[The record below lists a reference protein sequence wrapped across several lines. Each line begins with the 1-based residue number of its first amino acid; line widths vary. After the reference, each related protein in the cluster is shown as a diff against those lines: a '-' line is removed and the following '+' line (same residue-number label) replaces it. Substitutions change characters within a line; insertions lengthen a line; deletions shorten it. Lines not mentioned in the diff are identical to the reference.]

1 MSVCRQLATCFN
13 GLRPATSCP
22 WHHDMTDFNIAYVYG
37 FIGAGLMVTSY
48 LMKSMLPL
56 RVVALV
62 ACLFMVIYGYFAS
75 AIPTLLLY
83 GALIP
88 INIKKT
94 LQIRRLVKAI
104 ENARS
109 DTPISEWLLPNMTRR
124 TAKAG
129 TRLWKKGDVAS
140 EMLYLESGSLRLVEY
155 DEMLAPG
162 SLVGEI
168 GLFAPDNIRTLSLEC
183 VTDCTL
189 FSLSAEGMARLYY
202 QNPKLGFH
210 VMRLIVARLM
220 HDTEKARHEA
230 TASSFGPL
238 DPA

>member
-1 MSVCRQLATCFN
+1 MNEIMSN
-13 GLRPATSCP
+13 
-22 WHHDMTDFNIAYVYG
+22 FNIAYFFG

-62 ACLFMVIYGYFAS
+62 ACLFLVLYGYFSA

-94 LQIRRLVKAI
+94 MQIHKLVRAI
-104 ENARS
+104 ENAKS

-124 TAKAG
+124 TAPAG
-129 TRLWKKGDVAS
+129 TTLWSKGDAAS

-155 DEMLAPG
+155 DELLAPG

-168 GLFAPDNIRTLSLEC
+168 GLFSPDNVRTLTLEC
-183 VTDCTL
+183 ATDCTL
-189 FSLSAEGMARLYY
+189 FSLSSEGMARLYY

-210 VMRLIVARLM
+210 VMRLVVARLM
-220 HDTEKARHEA
+220 KDTEKARHTA
-230 TASSFGPL
+230 SASSFAPL
-238 DPA
+238 NAA

>member
-1 MSVCRQLATCFN
+1 
-13 GLRPATSCP
+13 
-22 WHHDMTDFNIAYVYG
+22 
-37 FIGAGLMVTSY
+37 MVTSY

-62 ACLFMVIYGYFAS
+62 ACLFLVLYGYLA
-75 AIPTLLLY
+75 AAMPTLLLY

-94 LQIRRLVKAI
+94 LQIHRLVQAI
-104 ENARS
+104 KNAKS

-129 TRLWKKGDVAS
+129 TTLWNKGDVAT
-140 EMLYLESGSLRLVEY
+140 EMLYLETGSLRLVEY
-155 DEMLAPG
+155 DQVLAPG

-168 GLFAPDNIRTLSLEC
+168 GLFAPDNRRTLTLEC
-183 VTDCTL
+183 ASDCTL
-189 FSLSAEGMARLYY
+189 YSLSAEGMARLYY

-220 HDTEKARHEA
+220 NDAEKARHAAEKKA
-230 TASSFGPL
+230 TPPSESTQA
-238 DPA
+238 

>member
-1 MSVCRQLATCFN
+1 MSHL
-13 GLRPATSCP
+13 
-22 WHHDMTDFNIAYVYG
+22 NIAYFFG
-37 FIGAGLMVTSY
+37 FIGAALMVTSY

-62 ACLFMVIYGYFAS
+62 ACLFLVLYGYLA
-75 AIPTLLLY
+75 AAMPTLLLY

-94 LQIRRLVKAI
+94 LQIHKLVRAI
-104 ENARS
+104 KNAKS

-124 TAKAG
+124 RAKAG
-129 TRLWKKGDVAS
+129 TLLWKKGDVAT
-140 EMLYLESGSLRLVEY
+140 EMLYLEAGSLRLVEY
-155 DEMLAPG
+155 DEMLVPG

-168 GLFAPDNIRTLSLEC
+168 GLFAPDNRRTLTLAC
-183 VTDCTL
+183 VSDCTL
-189 FSLSAEGMARLYY
+189 YSLSAEGMARLYY

-220 HDTEKARHEA
+220 NDSEKARHAAA
-230 TASSFGPL
+230 TTIAMPPNSVQ
-238 DPA
+238 A

>member
-1 MSVCRQLATCFN
+1 MSHL
-13 GLRPATSCP
+13 S
-22 WHHDMTDFNIAYVYG
+22 IAYFFG
-37 FIGAGLMVTSY
+37 FIGAALMVTSY

-62 ACLFMVIYGYFAS
+62 ACLFLVLYGYLA
-75 AIPTLLLY
+75 AAMPTLLLY

-94 LQIRRLVKAI
+94 LQIHKLVQAI
-104 ENARS
+104 KNAKS
-109 DTPISEWLLPNMTRR
+109 DTPISQWLLPNMTRR

-129 TRLWKKGDVAS
+129 TLLWKKGDFAT
-140 EMLYLESGSLRLVEY
+140 EMLYLEAGSLRLVEY
-155 DEMLAPG
+155 DDMLVPG

-168 GLFAPDNIRTLSLEC
+168 GLFAPDNLRTLTLVC
-183 VTDCTL
+183 VSDCTL
-189 FSLSAEGMARLYY
+189 YSLSAEGMARLYY

-220 HDTEKARHEA
+220 NDAEKARLA
-230 TASSFGPL
+230 AAAKIPVPPNSGQ
-238 DPA
+238 A

>member
-1 MSVCRQLATCFN
+1 MSDLN
-13 GLRPATSCP
+13 
-22 WHHDMTDFNIAYVYG
+22 MAYFFG
-37 FIGAGLMVTSY
+37 FIGAALMVTSY

-62 ACLFMVIYGYFAS
+62 ACLFLVLYGYLA
-75 AIPTLLLY
+75 AAMPTLLLY

-94 LQIRRLVKAI
+94 LQIHKLVQAI
-104 ENARS
+104 KNAKS
-109 DTPISEWLLPNMTRR
+109 DTPVSQWLLPNMTRR

-129 TRLWKKGDVAS
+129 AILWKKGDVAT
-140 EMLYLESGSLRLVEY
+140 EMLYLEAGSLRLVEY
-155 DEMLAPG
+155 DEVLVPG

-168 GLFAPDNIRTLSLEC
+168 GLFAPDNRRTLTLAC
-183 VTDCTL
+183 VSDCTL
-189 FSLSAEGMARLYY
+189 YSLSAEGMALLYY

-220 HDTEKARHEA
+220 NDAEKVRHAAAA
-230 TASSFGPL
+230 TLAVPPNSGQT
-238 DPA
+238 

>member
-1 MSVCRQLATCFN
+1 MSNF
-13 GLRPATSCP
+13 S
-22 WHHDMTDFNIAYVYG
+22 IAYLFG
-37 FIGAGLMVTSY
+37 FIGAALMVTSY

-62 ACLFMVIYGYFAS
+62 ACLFLVLYGYLA
-75 AIPTLLLY
+75 AAMPTLLLY

-94 LQIRRLVKAI
+94 LQIHRLVQAI
-104 ENARS
+104 KNAKS

-129 TRLWKKGDVAS
+129 TTLWNKGDVAT
-140 EMLYLESGSLRLVEY
+140 EMLYLETGSLRLVEY
-155 DEMLAPG
+155 DQVLAPG

-168 GLFAPDNIRTLSLEC
+168 GLFAPDNRRTLTLEC
-183 VTDCTL
+183 ASDCTL
-189 FSLSAEGMARLYY
+189 YSLSAEGMARLYY

-220 HDTEKARHEA
+220 NDAEKARHAAGKA
-230 TASSFGPL
+230 TPPSESTQA
-238 DPA
+238 

>member
-1 MSVCRQLATCFN
+1 MSN
-13 GLRPATSCP
+13 
-22 WHHDMTDFNIAYVYG
+22 FNIAYFFG
-37 FIGAGLMVTSY
+37 FIGAALMVTSY

-62 ACLFMVIYGYFAS
+62 ACLFLVLYGYLA
-75 AIPTLLLY
+75 AAMPTLLLY

-94 LQIRRLVKAI
+94 LQIHRLVQAI
-104 ENARS
+104 KNAKS

-129 TRLWKKGDVAS
+129 TTLWNKGDVAT
-140 EMLYLESGSLRLVEY
+140 EMLYLEAGNLRLVEY
-155 DEMLAPG
+155 DQELAPG

-168 GLFAPDNIRTLSLEC
+168 GLFAPDNRRTLTLEC
-183 VTDCTL
+183 TSDCTL
-189 FSLSAEGMARLYY
+189 YSLSAEGMARLYY

-220 HDTEKARHEA
+220 NDAEKARHA
-230 TASSFGPL
+230 AAKTTPPL
-238 DPA
+238 EPAQV

>member
-1 MSVCRQLATCFN
+1 
-13 GLRPATSCP
+13 
-22 WHHDMTDFNIAYVYG
+22 MTDINIAYVYG

-62 ACLFMVIYGYFAS
+62 ACLFLVLYGYFAA

-94 LQIRRLVKAI
+94 LQIHKLVKAI

-129 TRLWKKGDVAS
+129 TMLWNKGDVAS

-155 DEMLAPG
+155 DEVLAPG

-230 TASSFGPL
+230 TSSSFGPL

>member
-1 MSVCRQLATCFN
+1 MSN
-13 GLRPATSCP
+13 
-22 WHHDMTDFNIAYVYG
+22 FNIAYFFG
-37 FIGAGLMVTSY
+37 FIGAALMVTSY

-62 ACLFMVIYGYFAS
+62 ACLFLVLYGYLA
-75 AIPTLLLY
+75 AAMPTLLLY

-94 LQIRRLVKAI
+94 LQIHKLVQAI
-104 ENARS
+104 KNAKS
-109 DTPISEWLLPNMTRR
+109 DTPVSQWLLPNMTRR

-129 TRLWKKGDVAS
+129 TILWKKGDVAT
-140 EMLYLESGSLRLVEY
+140 EMLYLEAGSLRLVEY
-155 DEMLAPG
+155 DEKLVPG

-168 GLFAPDNIRTLSLEC
+168 GLFAPDNRRTLTLTC
-183 VTDCTL
+183 VSDCTL
-189 FSLSAEGMARLYY
+189 YSLSAEGMARLYY

-220 HDTEKARHEA
+220 NDAEKARHPAA
-230 TASSFGPL
+230 TTMAAPPNSGQ
-238 DPA
+238 A

>member
-1 MSVCRQLATCFN
+1 MSNF
-13 GLRPATSCP
+13 S
-22 WHHDMTDFNIAYVYG
+22 IAYLFG
-37 FIGAGLMVTSY
+37 FIGAALMVTSY

-62 ACLFMVIYGYFAS
+62 ACLFLVLYGYLA
-75 AIPTLLLY
+75 AAMPTLLLY

-94 LQIRRLVKAI
+94 LQIHRLVQAI
-104 ENARS
+104 KNAKS

-129 TRLWKKGDVAS
+129 TTLWNKGDVAT
-140 EMLYLESGSLRLVEY
+140 EMLYLETGSLRLVEY
-155 DEMLAPG
+155 DQVLAPG

-168 GLFAPDNIRTLSLEC
+168 GLFAPDNRRTLTLEC
-183 VTDCTL
+183 ASDCTL
-189 FSLSAEGMARLYY
+189 YSLSAEGMARLYY

-220 HDTEKARHEA
+220 NDAEKARHAAAKA
-230 TASSFGPL
+230 TPPSESPQA
-238 DPA
+238 

>member
-1 MSVCRQLATCFN
+1 M
-13 GLRPATSCP
+13 
-22 WHHDMTDFNIAYVYG
+22 AYFFG
-37 FIGAGLMVTSY
+37 FIGAALMVTSY

-62 ACLFMVIYGYFAS
+62 ACLFLVLYGYLA
-75 AIPTLLLY
+75 AAMPTLLLY

-94 LQIRRLVKAI
+94 LQIHKLVQAI
-104 ENARS
+104 KNAKS
-109 DTPISEWLLPNMTRR
+109 DTPVSQWLLPNMTRR

-129 TRLWKKGDVAS
+129 AILWKKGDVAT
-140 EMLYLESGSLRLVEY
+140 EMLYLEAGSLRLVEY
-155 DEMLAPG
+155 DEVLVPG

-168 GLFAPDNIRTLSLEC
+168 GLFAPDNRRTLTLAC
-183 VTDCTL
+183 VSDCTL
-189 FSLSAEGMARLYY
+189 YSLSAEGMALLYY

-220 HDTEKARHEA
+220 NDAEKVRHAAAA
-230 TASSFGPL
+230 TLAVPPNSGQT
-238 DPA
+238 

>member
-1 MSVCRQLATCFN
+1 MSNF
-13 GLRPATSCP
+13 S
-22 WHHDMTDFNIAYVYG
+22 IAYLFG
-37 FIGAGLMVTSY
+37 FIGAALMVTSY

-62 ACLFMVIYGYFAS
+62 ACLFLVLYGYLA
-75 AIPTLLLY
+75 AAMPTLLLY

-94 LQIRRLVKAI
+94 LQIHRLVQAI
-104 ENARS
+104 KNAKS

-129 TRLWKKGDVAS
+129 TTLWNKGDVAT
-140 EMLYLESGSLRLVEY
+140 EMLYLETGSLRLVEY
-155 DEMLAPG
+155 DQVLAPG

-168 GLFAPDNIRTLSLEC
+168 GLFAPDNRRTLTLEC
-183 VTDCTL
+183 ASDCTL
-189 FSLSAEGMARLYY
+189 YSLSAEGMARLYY

-220 HDTEKARHEA
+220 NDAEKARHAAAKA
-230 TASSFGPL
+230 TPPSESTQA
-238 DPA
+238 

>member
-1 MSVCRQLATCFN
+1 MSNF
-13 GLRPATSCP
+13 S
-22 WHHDMTDFNIAYVYG
+22 IAYLFG
-37 FIGAGLMVTSY
+37 FIGAALMVTSY

-62 ACLFMVIYGYFAS
+62 ACLFLVLYGYLA
-75 AIPTLLLY
+75 AAMPTLLLY

-94 LQIRRLVKAI
+94 LQIHRLVQAI
-104 ENARS
+104 KNAKS

-129 TRLWKKGDVAS
+129 TTLWNKGDVAT
-140 EMLYLESGSLRLVEY
+140 EMLYLETGSLRLVEY
-155 DEMLAPG
+155 DQVLAPG

-168 GLFAPDNIRTLSLEC
+168 GLFAPDNRRTLTLEC
-183 VTDCTL
+183 ASDCTL
-189 FSLSAEGMARLYY
+189 YSLSAEGMARLYY

-220 HDTEKARHEA
+220 NDAEKARHAAEKKA
-230 TASSFGPL
+230 TPPSESTQA
-238 DPA
+238 